1 MVKYTAETIVVT
13 SPSATSDKDQL
24 KGVSK
29 PETKTV
35 YYTSGSG
42 IPEVK
47 VILAGFVIKG
57 VLGIKAFLVK
67 GIGMV
72 SERL

>member
-13 SPSATSDKDQL
+13 SPSATNDKDQL
-24 KGVSK
+24 KSITK
-29 PETKTV
+29 PETRTV

-72 SERL
+72 SGYC